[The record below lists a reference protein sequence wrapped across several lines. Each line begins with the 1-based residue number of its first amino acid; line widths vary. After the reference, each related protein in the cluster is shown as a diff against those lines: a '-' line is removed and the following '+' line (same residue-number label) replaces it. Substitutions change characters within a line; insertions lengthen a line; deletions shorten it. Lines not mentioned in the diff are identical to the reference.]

1 MPHSRRNECSTYEV
15 LCLRYMH
22 RAGSLSGVII
32 SACVQPLDVLRTR
45 MQGEAAKGVSHGTL
59 VTLRLVLDQYGV
71 RCSPPIQT
79 VWP

>member
-1 MPHSRRNECSTYEV
+1 MMRLRRNECSSYGIRF
-15 LCLRYMH
+15 LRCMH

-71 RCSPPIQT
+71 RCSSPVQT
-79 VWP
+79 V